1 MGGALARP
9 LDPTRARGVPIKVHM
24 PSGQGPSVRAATP
37 RFFYVCLKSDD
48 TALSQL
54 NNVELGRYLP
64 GGAAT
69 IEVRRK

>member
-1 MGGALARP
+1 
-9 LDPTRARGVPIKVHM
+9 M

-37 RFFYVCLKSDD
+37 RFFDVCLKSDD